1 MALLIGDGRA
11 EGKGGLLVGNAD
23 VSSIV
28 AGEGQG
34 HKSITKLVFVRIGP
48 QVVSKIARRLP
59 WQ

>member
-23 VSSIV
+23 VNSFV

-34 HKSITKLVFVRIGP
+34 HKRISKLVL
-48 QVVSKIARRLP
+48 S
-59 WQ
+59 